1 MNTVQEKVMNSDI
14 IIPKF
19 VLLSPAVL
27 VYVIQ
32 FAYKSIFI
40 PEIISQSKEKEKKKK
55 INLIKKSKRV
65 TFIYDTKSLLHNLRH
80 AVLGPRFPL

>member
-1 MNTVQEKVMNSDI
+1 MNTVREKVMNSDI

-19 VLLSPAVL
+19 VLSPAVL

-55 INLIKKSKRV
+55 S
-65 TFIYDTKSLLHNLRH
+65 T
-80 AVLGPRFPL
+80 

>member
-27 VYVIQ
+27 VYVMQ

-55 INLIKKSKRV
+55 SNLIKKKQ
-65 TFIYDTKSLLHNLRH
+65 TCDFHLWH
-80 AVLGPRFPL
+80 

>member
-14 IIPKF
+14 IIPKI

-40 PEIISQSKEKEKKKK
+40 PELISQSKEKEKKKK
-55 INLIKKSKRV
+55 S
-65 TFIYDTKSLLHNLRH
+65 TW
-80 AVLGPRFPL
+80 

>member
-14 IIPKF
+14 IIPKI

-40 PEIISQSKEKEKKKK
+40 PEIISQSKEKEKKK
-55 INLIKKSKRV
+55 NQPDKKKQ
-65 TFIYDTKSLLHNLRH
+65 TCDFHLWH
-80 AVLGPRFPL
+80 

>member
-19 VLLSPAVL
+19 VLLSQAVL

-40 PEIISQSKEKEKKKK
+40 PGINLSVQKERKEKKSTWE
-55 INLIKKSKRV
+55 KSKRV
-65 TFIYDTKSLLHNLRH
+65 TFICDTKSLLHNLRH

>member
-14 IIPKF
+14 IIPKI

-40 PEIISQSKEKEKKKK
+40 PEIISQSKEKEKKK
-55 INLIKKSKRV
+55 NQPDKKKQ
-65 TFIYDTKSLLHNLRH
+65 TCDFHL
-80 AVLGPRFPL
+80 

>member
-55 INLIKKSKRV
+55 NQPDKKKQ
-65 TFIYDTKSLLHNLRH
+65 TCDFHL
-80 AVLGPRFPL
+80 